1 MQINEAIH
9 AHEVRLVGTEG
20 EQLGVVK
27 LPDAL
32 RMAYDKNLDL
42 VLIAPTAQ
50 PPVCRIMDYG
60 RYRFDREKREKE
72 ARKKQ
77 QIVKVKEIQLS
88 CNIDV
93 HDFNTRVNHAKKFLQ
108 GGDKVKVSLR
118 FRGREMSHPEVG
130 LEVLERFQIACE
142 GIGTADKKPV
152 RDGRFMTLFLSP
164 VKQS

>member
-60 RYRFDREKREKE
+60 R
-72 ARKKQ
+72 
-77 QIVKVKEIQLS
+77 
-88 CNIDV
+88 
-93 HDFNTRVNHAKKFLQ
+93 
-108 GGDKVKVSLR
+108 
-118 FRGREMSHPEVG
+118 
-130 LEVLERFQIACE
+130 
-142 GIGTADKKPV
+142 
-152 RDGRFMTLFLSP
+152 
-164 VKQS
+164 

>member
-27 LPDAL
+27 LPEAL
-32 RMAYDKNLDL
+32 RMAYEKNLDL
-42 VLIAPTAQ
+42 LLIAPTAQ

-77 QIVKVKEIQLS
+77 QVVKIKEIRLT

-93 HDFNTRVNHAKKFLQ
+93 HDFNTRVNQAKKFLQ
-108 GGDKVKVSLR
+108 GGDKVKVSVR

-130 LEVLERFQIACE
+130 LDVLERFQTACE
-142 GIGTADKKPV
+142 GVGAADKKPV

-164 VKQS
+164 VKPS

>member
-130 LEVLERFQIACE
+130 LEVLERFQAACE